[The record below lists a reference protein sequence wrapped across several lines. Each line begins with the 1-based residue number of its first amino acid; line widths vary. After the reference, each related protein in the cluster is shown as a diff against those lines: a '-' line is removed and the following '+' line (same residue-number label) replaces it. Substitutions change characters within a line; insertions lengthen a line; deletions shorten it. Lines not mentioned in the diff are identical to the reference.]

1 MSERANIVD
10 LASVVTSLTRRDGNA
25 TGGVERG
32 VNDRVV
38 WLEERHCEKAM
49 CSTGHEQVAKK
60 IANASGRA
68 LRGAPGSEVLAWQSQ
83 RSESRAALNL

>member
-1 MSERANIVD
+1 VRERANIVD
-10 LASVVTSLTRRDGNA
+10 LASVVTSLTRPGGNA

-38 WLEERHCEKAM
+38 EERHCKQAM

-68 LRGAPGSEVLAWQSQ
+68 LRGAPGSEVLPWQSQ

>member
-1 MSERANIVD
+1 VRERANIVD
-10 LASVVTSLTRRDGNA
+10 LASVVTSLTRPGGNA

-38 WLEERHCEKAM
+38 EERHCKQAM